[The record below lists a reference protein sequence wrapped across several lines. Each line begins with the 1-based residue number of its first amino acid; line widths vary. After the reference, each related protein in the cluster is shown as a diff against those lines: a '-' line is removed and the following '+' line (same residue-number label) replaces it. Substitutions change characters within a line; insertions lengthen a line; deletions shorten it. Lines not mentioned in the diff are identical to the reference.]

1 MSRKCDN
8 SSTGEAVSRR
18 YAAGV
23 YGGLLYRSR
32 LDRFWARALLVGD
45 VALVAGALVAITT
58 GATFAAVVLLA
69 VVVGRLGIDLAVG
82 IAGYRRVMRRR
93 WPRVEPLPDDDD

>member
-1 MSRKCDN
+1 MSRKHAD
-8 SSTGEAVSRR
+8 SSTGEAVPRR

-69 VVVGRLGIDLAVG
+69 VVGRLGIDLAVG